1 MRHLRRRCEA
11 RAHARAPGGGRGR
24 GGGRPDARAGG
35 ASVID
40 SLLNDATIFI
50 LAIFIG
56 FEIISKVPVILHTP
70 LMSRTNPIH
79 GIVLVGAMLVLR
91 GAHGTLAHVV
101 GFVAVFLGAVNVVGG
116 FLVTDRMLLMFT
128 KKGPKP

>member
-1 MRHLRRRCEA
+1 M
-11 RAHARAPGGGRGR
+11 
-24 GGGRPDARAGG
+24 
-35 ASVID
+35 ID

-70 LMSRTNPIH
+70 LMSGTNAIH
-79 GIVLVGAMLVLR
+79 GIVLVGAMLVL
-91 GAHGTLAHVV
+91 GAADGTLAKII

-116 FLVTDRMLLMFT
+116 FFVTDRMLLMFT
-128 KKGPKP
+128 KKGPKG